1 MVNAHVKRH
10 AIWREKTFRFRLG
23 SFRLGRN
30 FSLRR
35 FSITEAAFLLL
46 MAYLASKGLGFIRQA
61 FFNSLFGTSPA
72 ATAYYAAF
80 RLPDTIFNL
89 IAGGALTHA
98 FIPVLL
104 SYEKERGKMEVWRL
118 SSLVFNVLLLSL
130 VVSIF
135 VGEIF
140 APAFVNTILVP
151 GLPPQQRALTT
162 TLTRIMLLQP
172 LILGLGTILTA
183 MLHSKRQFFPSAL
196 AIVIYDVGPIGGL
209 LVARFFPG
217 VGIYGPAF
225 GLLATALCQVAI
237 QIPPLAKQGVRYT
250 FTWNLKNPGLRE
262 VMRLLGPNVLNVIV
276 ASTGAIVITYFASYL
291 RDKTSIAVMHNAYLL
306 FALPL
311 TLVGQTIGNALL
323 PQLTVQATYKRY
335 ARMGWTILKIG
346 GAAALLSVAAAL
358 LLAFFGKPAIH
369 ILFQYGAF
377 SAHATALTSLAL
389 LGYAIGLPGQT
400 ITVLLA
406 LCFYAMKDVRTPLFA
421 NLFGLGVQI
430 GFSFLL
436 LRVFK
441 GNTTILALPLAAS
454 ISGTAQG
461 LLLGLLLYVRLRA
474 KVKTDRGMQ
483 RLRARRSYVPVL
495 QQTTGKKQQVAVA
508 HTMPTPYQP
517 PLGIHTTPAF
527 YQPPIAAHNTLMPYQ
542 TPVVTQPL
550 PRIRVHQAE
559 PPHASII
566 ASQTTQPLVIPVLT
580 EEAQPTPPA
589 IKQRSVADYQKAV
602 LLEPGNLRALVQ
614 WHIALMTNPGTERA
628 TCLEVLTRICR
639 QVITEEPQ
647 AQEMVICEYNQAA
660 VAHPDNAD
668 VYFSL
673 GHIHQQVGTY
683 VKAIAAFKLAMSES
697 AIEVMARFS
706 AAQCLLM
713 QDKAEAA
720 VQQLEQAMQSLR
732 LNPTVSIDPSTWAA
746 RPRAEGEEHLA
757 PEAEIAALLAQAY
770 KRIERQEDT
779 PAVLHQVKQ
788 FISYTDT
795 LPTTL
800 TDIAVPLRNGT
811 NATQANAL
819 NVLHEVARQIPQ
831 DVQPHDEAVNRYLNS
846 GLLNQAIAEL
856 RDLAIV
862 YLHNNQSELAGTTLW
877 RIGTIHAEVGDIE
890 EALLF
895 LHHASE
901 FIPNDLNL
909 LQELVR
915 LSYQLGRTKEATRY
929 QFEIAQQYLARYQ
942 IIESIATLQQLL
954 VIDRDNYEA
963 YHLLGQTYQSIGEYD
978 QAILVYEKLALLE
991 PESSITQEQL
1001 AILLKLSSSAEL
1013 ISPVGS

>member
-1 MVNAHVKRH
+1 
-10 AIWREKTFRFRLG
+10 
-23 SFRLGRN
+23 
-30 FSLRR
+30 
-35 FSITEAAFLLL
+35 
-46 MAYLASKGLGFIRQA
+46 MAYIASKGLGVIRQA
-61 FFNSLFGTSPA
+61 FFNSLFGTGPA

-104 SYEKERGKMEVWRL
+104 SYEKDRGKMEVWRL

-151 GLPPQQRALTT
+151 GLPPQQKALTT

-183 MLHSKRQFFPSAL
+183 ILHSKRQFFPSAF
-196 AIVIYDVGPIGGL
+196 AIVIYDLGPIGGL
-209 LVARFFPG
+209 LVARFIPG

-291 RDKTSIAVMHNAYLL
+291 RDKTSIAVMHNAYML

-335 ARMGWTILKIG
+335 ARMSWTILKIV
-346 GAAALLSVAAAL
+346 GAATLLSVVGAL
-358 LLAFFGKPAIH
+358 LLTVFGKPAIH

-389 LGYAIGLPGQT
+389 IGYAIGLPGQT

-421 NLFGLGVQI
+421 NLFGLAVQI

-441 GNTTILALPLAAS
+441 GNNTILALPLAAS

-461 LLLGLLLYVRLRA
+461 LLLGLFLYIRLRA
-474 KVKTDRGMQ
+474 KAKTDRGMQ
-483 RLRARRSYVPVL
+483 RLRARRNYVPAL
-495 QQTTGKKQQVAVA
+495 QQTGNNQQIAVA
-508 HTMPTPYQP
+508 HTTLAPYQP
-517 PLGIHTTPAF
+517 PIVT
-527 YQPPIAAHNTLMPYQ
+527 YNTSASYQ
-542 TPVVTQPL
+542 TPVVTQPIQL
-550 PRIRVHQAE
+550 IRVHQAE
-559 PPHASII
+559 PPYASVT
-566 ASQTTQPLVIPVLT
+566 ASQTTQPIVVPVSK
-580 EEAQPTPPA
+580 EEAQPTPPP
-589 IKQRSVADYQKAV
+589 IKQRSVRDYQRAV
-602 LLEPGNLRALVQ
+602 LLEPGNLVALVQ
-614 WHIALMTNPGTERA
+614 WHIAMMTNPGTERA

-639 QVITEEPQ
+639 QLRAEEQ
-647 AQEMVICEYNQAA
+647 YAQEMVIREYNQAA

-673 GHIHQQVGTY
+673 GQIHQQAGNY
-683 VKAIAAFKLAMSES
+683 VKAIAAFKLAMSDS

-720 VQQLEQAMQSLR
+720 VQLLEQALQSLR
-732 LNPTVSIDPSTWAA
+732 LTSIVSIDPSTWAA

-757 PEAEIAALLAQAY
+757 PEAEISVLLAQVY
-770 KRIERQEDT
+770 RLIGRLEDT
-779 PAVLHQVKQ
+779 QAVLHQVKQ
-788 FISYTDT
+788 FISYSDK

-800 TDIAVPLRNGT
+800 TEIAVPPRNGT
-811 NATQANAL
+811 NDTQENAL
-819 NVLHEVARQIPQ
+819 NVLNAVARQIPQ
-831 DVQPHDEAVNRYLNS
+831 DLQPHDEAVNVYINS

-856 RDLAIV
+856 RDLAII
-862 YLHNNQSELAGTTLW
+862 YLRNNQPELAGTTLW

-901 FIPNDLNL
+901 FTPADLNL
-909 LQELVR
+909 LHEMVSLY
-915 LSYQLGRTKEATRY
+915 YQLGRTKEAAHY
-929 QFEIAQQYLARYQ
+929 QLEIAHQYLARHQ

-954 VIDRDNYEA
+954 AIDRDNYEA

-978 QAILVYEKLALLE
+978 QAILVYKKLALLE
-991 PESSITQEQL
+991 PESSITQEHL

-1013 ISPVGS
+1013 ISPIGS